1 MKKLTS
7 FLAGALTSAIL
18 ISLPVS
24 ALASSG
30 KLTLEVAPI
39 QIQVNG
45 EAFRPVDANGN
56 AVMVFTYNGTTYAPL
71 RALAEAYGLEVGYDA
86 ARNTATV
93 GQPLSDQWSV
103 SELPVTHYG
112 NKRVFRLTYSG
123 PLFWSA
129 FQSQW
134 KTTDT
139 EAIKAALEQ
148 AAANLQKNTPDAGV
162 TAYFYYGDYS
172 LGTVVARGG
181 NFGAD
186 LSPAR
191 ALIK

>member
-1 MKKLTS
+1 MKKFTS
-7 FLAGALTSAIL
+7 FLAGVLTSALL

-45 EAFRPVDANGN
+45 EAFRPVDVNGN

-86 ARNTATV
+86 ARNMATV

-103 SELPVTHYG
+103 SELLVTHYG
-112 NKRVFRLTYSG
+112 NERVSRLTYSG
-123 PLFWSA
+123 PLSWSA
-129 FQSQW
+129 FQSLRTPRLSRPRW
-134 KTTDT
+134 NRPRRTSRKVPPTPASPRISTTAT
-139 EAIKAALEQ
+139 TASAPSWP
-148 AAANLQKNTPDAGV
+148 AAASMAPISVRPGR
-162 TAYFYYGDYS
+162 S
-172 LGTVVARGG
+172 
-181 NFGAD
+181 
-186 LSPAR
+186 
-191 ALIK
+191 

>member
-1 MKKLTS
+1 MKKFTS
-7 FLAGALTSAIL
+7 FLAGVLTSALL

-86 ARNTATV
+86 ARNMATV

-112 NKRVFRLTYSG
+112 NERVFR
-123 PLFWSA
+123 PLSWEA
-129 FQSQW
+129 FQNQW
-134 KTTDT
+134 KAADT

-148 AAANLQKNTPDAGV
+148 AAADLQKSTPDAGV

-181 NFGAD
+181 IYGTD